1 MIGHRV
7 YSQWRILLK
16 KLRETTVRIPEEGKG
31 EEFNQQ
37 IMSDR
42 VDSDNDENI

>member
-7 YSQWRILLK
+7 YSRWRILMK
-16 KLRETTVRIPEEGKG
+16 KLQKTTVGIPEGGKG

-42 VDSDNDENI
+42 VDSDNDENT

>member
-1 MIGHRV
+1 MADSV
-7 YSQWRILLK
+7 E
-16 KLRETTVRIPEEGKG
+16 ETAGNNSADSGRGRG